1 MSLLPQGLARPL
13 AAGSRWTIP
22 LIGLVLIASL
32 VAVAWA
38 QWQQL
43 GLLGR
48 AARFSD
54 DNVVWSLFQ
63 LETEALHLGEALRQ
77 SIESPTPAQLE
88 ALSQR
93 YEIFVSRVN
102 LVEPARIRA
111 VLDTPDDHPRIH
123 ARLLAFVERAD
134 TVLAE
139 PGLADPGQLAL
150 LRQELQDLAEPI
162 HLLPLL
168 GSRLV
173 VQQADRR
180 TEAIRDQVQMGLWLT
195 SGLGLVTLAF
205 AAMVVAQW
213 RSADR
218 QRRKLQALAE
228 HLSEARATADQ
239 ANQAKTIFLAN
250 MSHELRTPFN
260 GLLGMLSL
268 LDDARLDAEQRG
280 FVHTARDAAE
290 HLLAV
295 LDDILDI
302 TRMESGRVSLQHDP
316 LALLP
321 LLREVESVM
330 GSLAQAKGL
339 VLEVHCASDVPRW
352 VRGDATRIRQIL
364 FNLLGNGIKFTDQG
378 RVGLRVTRTGTGTA
392 SAPPGEQITECSPAN
407 EAADWLQFEVT
418 DTGIGMNQA
427 TLGRLFQRFSQGDD
441 SISRRY
447 GGTGLG
453 LEISRGLA
461 RLMGGDIEVCSSPG
475 QGSRFTLRLPLMVA
489 EAPAAAWPAA
499 RPQDEATEGTLPPL
513 DILVAD
519 DHPVN
524 RAFMATLL
532 GRQGHQVRCVADGEQ
547 ALREA
552 ERRLPDVILMDLQM
566 PVMDGLQAT
575 RALRDRPAP
584 LGRVPIV
591 ALTADAYPDTRQ
603 QVLDAGMDDF
613 LAKPVR
619 WDGLAAALLR
629 LQRLPHQPGRAP
641 APADTPPV
649 VLHTLPPAPA
659 PSPTSPPTPAPAPVP
674 PMAPGQV
681 RRHLNLETVAELC
694 VMLSLD
700 GYRPLLGAFFA
711 DEAGDF
717 AQLCQALRAGDTARV
732 QRLGHR
738 LQGAAHLLGLSLIA
752 QHGRRLADA
761 RSDDD
766 SPAPDAPALEAAW
779 RTSQALCRRLGMLA

>member
-1 MSLLPQGLARPL
+1 MSLLPQGLVRPL

-111 VLDTPDDHPRIH
+111 VLATPDDHPRIH

-205 AAMVVAQW
+205 AALVVAQW

-228 HLSEARATADQ
+228 HLGEARATADQ
-239 ANQAKTIFLAN
+239 ANQAKTTFLAN

-316 LALLP
+316 LALPP

-378 RVGLRVTRTGTGTA
+378 RVGLRVTRTGAGTA
-392 SAPPGEQITECSPAN
+392 SAPPGEQITERSPAN
-407 EAADWLQFEVT
+407 DAADWLQFEVT

-475 QGSRFTLRLPLMVA
+475 QGSRFTLRLPLLVA

-499 RPQDEATEGTLPPL
+499 RPLNEASEGTLPPL

-641 APADTPPV
+641 APADTPPA

-659 PSPTSPPTPAPAPVP
+659 PSPTPAATPAPAPVP

-711 DEAGDF
+711 DEAGDY
-717 AQLCQALRAGDTARV
+717 AQLYPALEAGDTARV
-732 QRLGHR
+732 RRLGHR

-761 RSDDD
+761 RSDDG
-766 SPAPDAPALEAAW
+766 SPVPDAPALEAAW
-779 RTSQALCRRLGMLA
+779 RTSEALCRRLGVLA